1 MCRRMPLSNRTRHR
15 LYWTSTACVTF
26 ALTLGGLA
34 DVLHHPIADRTM
46 THLGFPPYFQVV
58 IGVWK
63 LLGVMALL
71 APGLPLL
78 KEWAYAG
85 MFFDVSGAAIAHAV
99 SGDHVELLPPLAV
112 AALLSLS
119 WALRPPGRRYAQL
132 NERAHAAATVHENQP
147 LGNLEP

>member
-1 MCRRMPLSNRTRHR
+1 MPFAKRTRSTV
-15 LYWTSTACVTF
+15 YWTSTACVTL

-34 DVLHHPIADRTM
+34 DVLHYPVADRTM
-46 THLGFPPYFQVV
+46 AHLGFPPYFQVI

-71 APGLPLL
+71 SPGWPLL

-99 SGDHVELLPPLAV
+99 SGDHLEIVPPIVV
-112 AALLSLS
+112 AALLVLS
-119 WALRPPGRRYAQL
+119 WALRPAGRRSCGAQ
-132 NERAHAAATVHENQP
+132 HAVPAVTR
-147 LGNLEP
+147 